1 MVHPEMIRK
10 SSIKRTY
17 VSETNSFESKN
28 FRKLQVA
35 CKYKGGLIVVGLKNL
50 FKLFPLIQT
59 LSQRLFQI
67 LSGCNDF
74 WSASIKVALWVHVN
88 RRQARY
94 DFEGEWQNVGLE
106 ALEGRRVVWFPN
118 PLLKSGRELV

>member
-1 MVHPEMIRK
+1 MFPKVISVLYVQRRPHCGRVKK
-10 SSIKRTY
+10 S
-17 VSETNSFESKN
+17 VF
-28 FRKLQVA
+28 
-35 CKYKGGLIVVGLKNL
+35 

-74 WSASIKVALWVHVN
+74 WSASIKAALWVHVN

-94 DFEGEWQNVGLE
+94 ELEGEWRNVGLE
-106 ALEGRRVVWFPN
+106 AFEGRRVVWFPK
-118 PLLKSGRELV
+118 PLLKSGRELVWEKGGLCL